1 MHVVHAMHL
10 AKEKTI
16 ILRLL
21 TITKTLAYNH
31 LMLQLNKRIELE
43 WQ

>member
-21 TITKTLAYNH
+21 TITKTL
-31 LMLQLNKRIELE
+31 LTII
-43 WQ
+43 